1 MGTNQPSPG
10 ASPLSD
16 EALVVPMN
24 NNISLLRDD
33 YCYLSNN
40 ETYYQILSV
49 SPSASYIDI
58 KEAYRQKVLQCHPDK
73 RVKPSIVDG
82 NVVVDDR
89 FPRIQEAYET
99 LRDQKRRQDYDMHLL
114 FLKSKE
120 NCSAHDDAS
129 TAATRVPLS
138 ILQFELVDV
147 VIDPPHLTADNLDN
161 KNGKKQEQ
169 QLVAKPYK
177 VEKLYSLQCRCGD
190 WMEILESDLSRFTNT
205 NITGKTN
212 YLGSNTLNCS
222 SCSFSIW
229 IDISS

>member
-1 MGTNQPSPG
+1 
-10 ASPLSD
+10 
-16 EALVVPMN
+16 MN
-24 NNISLLRDD
+24 NNISLFHDD

-40 ETYYQILSV
+40 ETYYQILNV
-49 SPSASYIDI
+49 SSSASYIDI

-73 RVKPSIVDG
+73 RKQPNLVEGKDVE
-82 NVVVDDR
+82 DDDW
-89 FPRIQEAYET
+89 FHRIQEAYET

-129 TAATRVPLS
+129 TGATRVPLS
-138 ILQFELVDV
+138 ILQCELVDV
-147 VIDPPHLTADNLDN
+147 VMDQPHPTADNLDT
-161 KNGKKQEQ
+161 KNEKKQEQ
-169 QLVAKPYK
+169 QLFVKPYK

-190 WMEILESDLSRFTNT
+190 WIEILESDLSRFTNT
-205 NITGKTN
+205 NVTGKTK
-212 YLGSNTLNCS
+212 YLGSDTLHCS